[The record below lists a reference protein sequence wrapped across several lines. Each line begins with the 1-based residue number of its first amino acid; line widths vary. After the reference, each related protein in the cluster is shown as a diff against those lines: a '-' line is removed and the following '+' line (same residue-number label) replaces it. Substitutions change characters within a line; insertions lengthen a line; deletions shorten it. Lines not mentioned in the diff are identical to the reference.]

1 MKIAIDYFN
10 SNRDYLIYSA
20 ESGTINWTGSDKSG
34 SNMIT
39 IKSDSYD
46 PYTEK
51 PIYFN
56 YMHMADPGGLKGA
69 GSRVSKGEIIGYVG
83 DTTFDGSSVGFHLHF
98 EVYATNN
105 LGKVYGA
112 SRYPGETIDPREFYS
127 NI

>member
-46 PYTEK
+46 PYTGK

-56 YMHMADPGGLKGA
+56 YMHMASPGLKGA
-69 GSRVSKGEIIGYVG
+69 GSRVSKGEIVGYVG
-83 DTTFDGSSVGFHLHF
+83 NTTSPNEYVGFHLHF
-98 EVYATNN
+98 EVYETNN
-105 LGKVYGA
+105 LGTAYGA
-112 SRYPGETIDPREFYS
+112 HRYPGETIDPRNFYS